1 MKTIYHD
8 AHGMITGS
16 SINMPVDSSRPN
28 IQVNIDLAPD
38 LARQFYVRDGTLVA
52 KGPKPTDRSQFNYVV
67 GAWYEPP
74 ISEAEIEDMRLSAR
88 SDRNSLLSACDWTQ
102 VADAPVDR
110 EAWSAYR
117 QALRDVTLQDGFPL
131 NIIWPNPPES

>member
-1 MKTIYHD
+1 VKTIYHD

-38 LARQFYVRDGTLVA
+38 LARQFYVRDGALVA

-74 ISEAEIEDMRLSAR
+74 ISEAEIEEMRLFAR

-110 EAWSAYR
+110 EAWAAYR

>member
-38 LARQFYVRDGTLVA
+38 LARQFHVRDGALVA

-74 ISEAEIEDMRLSAR
+74 ISEAEIEDMRLFAR

-110 EAWSAYR
+110 EAWAAYR